1 MDRYPGL
8 RASLSGRLL
17 SPCPPGG
24 RAARAQPLVGGTL
37 DHILTLPAE

>member
-8 RASLSGRLL
+8 RASLWGCLL
-17 SPCPPGG
+17 SPGC
-24 RAARAQPLVGGTL
+24 TL